1 MLGLEECRKTARRG
15 YCTHREDEP
24 GEKALNNFRAAIK
37 KLLIV
42 IEDDNP
48 RTR

>member
-1 MLGLEECRKTARRG
+1 VSQDGKTRLLYPRED
-15 YCTHREDEP
+15 EDEP

-37 KLLIV
+37 KLLL
-42 IEDDNP
+42 IEDGNP